1 MLVELLEVPQL
12 METCVRNGNYD
23 EALDLEGAVA
33 KLATQQPGV
42 PLVGQ
47 LAEGSRAVMRA
58 MLVQLIAKLRG
69 AVQLP
74 ECLRVVGYLRRMAV
88 FSEPELRMTFLR
100 CREAFLAGAAAEL
113 DPNSPYEYLKRL
125 TDAHRVHLF
134 DVVMQYRAIF
144 ADDTS
149 AADAQAD
156 SGLVH
161 AWAMH
166 RVSKFLAVLRL
177 TLPKLPEGSAV
188 ASVLEHCTYCGSS
201 LGRVGLD
208 FRGILPQLF
217 EGSVSAL
224 FASALA
230 AATEGLE
237 HALENHRWV
246 VRGRT
251 AAQHRAPLSREP
263 RGVRSEPTSPRCSLL
278 SAVLAWPSDHSP
290 ARSLA
295 RAGAPSDRRAPAVPQ
310 LRGQRR

>member
-23 EALDLEGAVA
+23 EALDLESAVS
-33 KLATQQPGV
+33 KLVSQQPGV
-42 PLVGQ
+42 PLAAQ
-47 LAEGSRAVMRA
+47 LGESARGVMRS
-58 MLVQLIAKLRG
+58 MLAQLIAKLRG

-74 ECLRVVGYLRRMAV
+74 ECLRVVGYLRRMAA

-100 CREAFLAGAAAEL
+100 CREAFLEGAASEL

-166 RVSKFLAVLRL
+166 RLSKYLAVLRAAL
-177 TLPKLPEGSAV
+177 AKLSEGSAV

-208 FRGILPQLF
+208 FRGLLPQIF
-217 EGSVSAL
+217 EGPVTAL
-224 FASALA
+224 FAHALA

-237 HALENHRWV
+237 GALEMHRWV
-246 VRGRT
+246 ARRNPHPRT
-251 AAQHRAPLSREP
+251 HPNTDP
-263 RGVRSEPTSPRCSLL
+263 RF
-278 SAVLAWPSDHSP
+278 
-290 ARSLA
+290 
-295 RAGAPSDRRAPAVPQ
+295 
-310 LRGQRR
+310 